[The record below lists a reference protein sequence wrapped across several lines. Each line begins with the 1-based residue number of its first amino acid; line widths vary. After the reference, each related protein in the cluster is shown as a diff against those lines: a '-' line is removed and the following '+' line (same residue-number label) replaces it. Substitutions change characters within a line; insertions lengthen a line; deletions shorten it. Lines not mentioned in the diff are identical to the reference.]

1 MWTAVLEKAFAKY
14 HGNYKHIVGGDPGF
28 AVRTMTGA
36 PVDLYSHRSA
46 DVNAPKL
53 WEKLV

>member
-14 HGNYKHIVGGDPGF
+14 HGNYKHIVGGDPGY

-36 PVDLYSHRSA
+36 PTDLYRHSNGSISA
-46 DVNAPKL
+46 S
-53 WEKLV
+53 